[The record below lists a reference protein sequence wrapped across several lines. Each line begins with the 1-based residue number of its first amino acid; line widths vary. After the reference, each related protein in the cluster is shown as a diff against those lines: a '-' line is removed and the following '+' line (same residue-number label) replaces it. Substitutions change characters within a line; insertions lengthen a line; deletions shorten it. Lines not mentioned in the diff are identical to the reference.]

1 VVDALT
7 MVQVVYFSR
16 PNSDVMLRSIFE
28 DPKEAATNGEKLMNA
43 DEWVAMR
50 ARNWNKQNYKDAS
63 SYKASRGTEH
73 NRDQDLLMLDKPP
86 KEIEAV

>member
-1 VVDALT
+1 
-7 MVQVVYFSR
+7 
-16 PNSDVMLRSIFE
+16 
-28 DPKEAATNGEKLMNA
+28 MNA

-50 ARNWNKQNYKDAS
+50 ARNWNKNNYKDAS

-73 NRDQDLLMLDKPP
+73 NNALLDKPP